1 VHEYH
6 QLSHPYEKLVCMKRT
21 VRLASLPLNRR
32 KLEDLRQVMDS
43 YAAAKRVFVAVLRQP
58 SMWHHLEDK
67 RKFRDW
73 AKQQGLY
80 PPGVNVHLVD
90 QAAFDAVDAC
100 VRHID
105 SIVAASNLKARIWR
119 RFSNEDKRHYA
130 YACLA
135 RKSALGIIMC
145 GGTPDI
151 TKKQRDPTT
160 KQRGPTK
167 KERQAIARYLHR
179 LCRKALAGTWPTV
192 RLARSMALDET
203 LYSSFVI
210 ERPDKTPKRRQY
222 VKVIGPRS
230 GERVAVPLTGASRVS
245 GNIRLVL
252 DESDTHAFIHVAYE
266 IQPLPG
272 PASGSDVAIDWG
284 ITEVC
289 TDDTGIKHGTSYG
302 AILERA
308 TEQRNRTGKARGKL
322 WAITKK
328 DAGSKRARRIAKH
341 NLGTKKQARR
351 RARTQASLR
360 TVSGAAIKEVVYG
373 EGNRTRTRGKVPQ
386 LPAHRPRRVIAEDLA
401 HLRGKAQS
409 KKISRMCSSWARS
422 ENEGRMAV
430 HAYIGGSDVITANA
444 AYTSKTCPNPDCGY
458 VSRDNRNGDR
468 FHCRNPYWE
477 CNWQGDADHVA
488 AMNLK
493 TRIDDPEIHR
503 FTPYGEVKKILD
515 DRFLRRRESRTG
527 GGDASHAPSGQRDA
541 TGMSGV
547 QGASVD
553 GDATAHGR
561 TPSKPRRHK
570 PDVGGVTAFVRNTD
584 SQSPVHMGRTG
595 ETQRLESENKRN
607 A

>member
-1 VHEYH
+1 
-6 QLSHPYEKLVCMKRT
+6 MKRT
-21 VRLASLPLNRR
+21 VRLASLPLNQR
-32 KLEDLRQVMDS
+32 KLADLRQVMDS
-43 YAAAKRVFVAVLRQP
+43 YAAAKGTFIAVLYQP
-58 SMWHHLEDK
+58 TMWHHLEDK
-67 RKFRDW
+67 RRFRYW
-73 AKQQGLY
+73 AKKQGLY
-80 PPGVNVHLVD
+80 PPGMNVHLVD
-90 QAAFDAVDAC
+90 QAAFDAVDTC

-105 SIVAASNLKARIWR
+105 SVIAASNLKARIWR
-119 RFSNEDKRHYA
+119 RFLNEDERHYA

-135 RKSALGIIMC
+135 YKSALGIIMR
-145 GGTPDI
+145 GGTPLLTVGDLDKAL
-151 TKKQRDPTT
+151 TEKQ
-160 KQRGPTK
+160 
-167 KERQAIARYLHR
+167 RQAIARYPHR
-179 LCRKALAGTWPTV
+179 LFRKALADTWPTV

-203 LYSSFVI
+203 LYSSIVI
-210 ERPDKTPKRRQY
+210 ERPDKRPARRQY

-230 GERVAVPLTGASRVS
+230 GERIAVPLAGVSRVS
-245 GNIRLVL
+245 GNIRLVPA
-252 DESDTHAFIHVAYE
+252 DSDARAFIHVTYE
-266 IQPLPG
+266 MRPLPG

-289 TDDTGIKHGTSYG
+289 TDDSGIKHGTSYG

-341 NLGTKKQARR
+341 NLGTKKQQRR

-360 TVSGAAIKEVVYG
+360 TISGAAIKEVIYG
-373 EGNRTRTRGKVPQ
+373 EGNRTRARGKVPQ
-386 LPAHRPRRVIAEDLA
+386 LPSHRPRRVIVEDMA

-422 ENEGRMAV
+422 ENEGLMAV
-430 HAYIGGSDVITANA
+430 HAYIGGSDVKTANA

-458 VSRDNRNGDR
+458 VSRDNRKGDR

-503 FTPYGEVKKILD
+503 FTPHIEVKKILD
-515 DRFLRRRESRTG
+515 DRFLRRRESRTA
-527 GGDASHAPSGQRDA
+527 GGDASPVPSGQRDA

-561 TPSKPRRHK
+561 TPSKPRRCN
-570 PDVGGVTAFVRNTD
+570 PDVGGVMAFVRGTD

-607 A
+607 T

>member
-1 VHEYH
+1 MHEH
-6 QLSHPYEKLVCMKRT
+6 EQLLYLHDDRYMGMKRT
-21 VRLASLPLNRR
+21 VRLASLPLNQR
-32 KLEDLRQVMDS
+32 KLADLRQVMDS
-43 YAAAKRVFVAVLRQP
+43 YATAKRTFVAVLRQP
-58 SMWHHLEDK
+58 SMWHHLENK

-73 AKQQGLY
+73 AKQQGFY

-90 QAAFDAVDAC
+90 QAAFDAVDTC
-100 VRHID
+100 VRHIA
-105 SIVAASNLKARIWR
+105 SVVASSSLKAKIWR
-119 RFSNEDKRHYA
+119 RYPNEAERHYA
-130 YACLA
+130 YACLD
-135 RKSALGIIMC
+135 RSSALGIIMR

-151 TKKQRDPTT
+151 TTG
-160 KQRGPTK
+160 QRGPAK
-167 KERQAIARYLHR
+167 KERQVIARYLHR
-179 LCRKALAGTWPTV
+179 HMRKTLAGTWPTV

-203 LYSSFVI
+203 LHSSFVI

-230 GERVAVPLTGASRVS
+230 GERITIPLSGVSRVS
-245 GNIRLVL
+245 GNIRVVL
-252 DESDTHAFIHVAYE
+252 DEGGTRAFIHVTYE
-266 IQPLPG
+266 MRALPE
-272 PASGSDVAIDWG
+272 PPSGRDVAIDWG
-284 ITEVC
+284 VTEVC
-289 TDDTGIKHGTSYG
+289 TDDSGIKHGTSYG
-302 AILERA
+302 AILKRA

-373 EGNRTRTRGKVPQ
+373 EGNRTRARGKVPQ

-401 HLRGKAQS
+401 HLRGKARS

-444 AYTSKTCPNPDCGY
+444 AYTSQTCPDPDCGY

-488 AMNLK
+488 AINLT
-493 TRIDDPEIHR
+493 TRINDLEIHR
-503 FTPYGEVKKILD
+503 FTPHIEVKKILD
-515 DRFLRRRESRTG
+515 ARFLRRKESRTG
-527 GGDASHAPSGQRDA
+527 GGDASPVSSGQRDA
-541 TGMSGV
+541 TSTSGV

-553 GDATAHGR
+553 RDATAHGK
-561 TPSKPRRHK
+561 TPSRPQRSD
-570 PDVGGVTAFVRNTD
+570 PDVGGGTTTD